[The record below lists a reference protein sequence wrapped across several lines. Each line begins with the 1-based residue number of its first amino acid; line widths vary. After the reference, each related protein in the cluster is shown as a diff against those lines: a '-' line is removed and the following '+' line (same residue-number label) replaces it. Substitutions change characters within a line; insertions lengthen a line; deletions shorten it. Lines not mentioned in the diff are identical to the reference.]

1 MYYLSD
7 LLLNSVLYVSLGFAI
22 FLIVGM
28 IICFI
33 DDNKKSKIFKY
44 EIVITRGK
52 YTSTYYTNKYEIKDN
67 VIYFDNICATHF
79 IVEQLREDV

>member
-22 FLIVGM
+22 FLIIGM
-28 IICFI
+28 VICFI

-44 EIVITRGK
+44 EIVITRGNS
-52 YTSTYYTNKYEIKDN
+52 TSTYYTNKYEIKDN

-79 IVEQLREDV
+79 IVEQLREEA